1 MGDYYF
7 NSKHISMPIADIT
20 KSTISIRL
28 DIREKM
34 IRRLNW
40 YAFERYE
47 ETKFMKFKKTI
58 GHSFPMLYWLINNM
72 ILKRRLRRIK
82 TSTCTTRTKAW
93 FRMKI

>member
-28 DIREKM
+28 DIRDKM

-47 ETKFMKFKKTI
+47 ETKCVKFKKTI
-58 GHSFPMLYWLINNM
+58 GQYDSQEEAEKNKDIYLHHSNKGMV
-72 ILKRRLRRIK
+72 
-82 TSTCTTRTKAW
+82 
-93 FRMKI
+93 